1 MKILYFSTRLPQ
13 PIRSELLADVK
24 IYDGASG
31 EVYSNSIFSGLAEN
45 KVEMVIVNVAPTGHY
60 PKMNKRLFG
69 KTRICEERGYKVLD
83 VGSCNLFVYQD
94 YSVRKHIYAALR
106 RYMRDYN
113 PDVMLIYAL
122 NIPIIK
128 AALKYKHNYSPNS
141 KTVLIVPDLI
151 EDMYSGK
158 DLHTRLKRQLF
169 GDYQKLYEAF
179 DGFVYVSELMKEQ
192 IGEEKPY
199 CVVECMYNTAENFL
213 EPQRQGKEKIIFYS
227 GKLHAKF
234 GAKHLVDAF
243 MLTSN
248 KDLRLQ
254 ICGNGDSE
262 DYIREMSQKDKRIE
276 FLGQLVRTDV
286 MNYQSKA
293 SLLINPRM
301 PEGRFTRYSFPS
313 KNMQY
318 LASGVPTLIYKLPG
332 IPAEYYDY
340 CFALG
345 EEDLSKERLAEE
357 MEQIFMHSDE
367 ELHAIGEKAR
377 QWVVN
382 TKNEKAQCKKMISF
396 MESL

>member
-1 MKILYFSTRLPQ
+1 MKILYFSTRLPL

-45 KVEMVIVNVAPTGHY
+45 KVEMVNVNVAPTGHY

-69 KTRICEERGYKVLD
+69 KTRVCEESECKVLD
-83 VGSCNLFVYQD
+83 VGCCNLFVYRP
-94 YSVRKHIYAALR
+94 YSVGIHVYAALKH
-106 RYMRDYN
+106 YLKDYH
-113 PDVMLIYAL
+113 PDVMLVYAL
-122 NIPIIK
+122 NIPIIR
-128 AALKYKHNYSPNS
+128 AALKYKKNYSPTS
-141 KTVLIVPDLI
+141 KIVLIVPDLI

-158 DLHTRLKRQLF
+158 DLCTWLKKQLF
-169 GDYQKLYEAF
+169 GDYQKLYTAF

-192 IGEEKPY
+192 IGEKKPY
-199 CVVECMYNTAENFL
+199 CVVECMYNTAENYL
-213 EPQRQGKEKIIFYS
+213 KPQKQGKEKIILYS

-234 GAKHLVDAF
+234 GVKHLVDAF

-254 ICGNGDSE
+254 ICGNGDSKE
-262 DYIREMSQKDKRIE
+262 YIREMSQKDKRIE
-276 FLGQLVRTDV
+276 FLGQLERTDV

-318 LASGVPTLIYKLPG
+318 LASGIPTLIYKLPG
-332 IPAEYYDY
+332 IPEEYYDY
-340 CFALG
+340 CFTLG
-345 EEDLSKERLAEE
+345 EEDVTKERLTKK
-357 MEQIFMHSDE
+357 MEQIFMRTDE
-367 ELHAIGEKAR
+367 EVNSIGEKAR
-377 QWVVN
+377 QWVVR
-382 TKNEKAQCKKMISF
+382 TKNEKAQCKKMIDF